1 MDIIGG
7 MFMMESIIEVKNLK
21 KYYKSVKAVDDVSFD
36 VKKGEIV
43 AILGPN
49 GAGKTTTLEII
60 EGLRKKD
67 AGEIYYFGKK
77 IENVDSN
84 IKERIGIQLQDTNFF
99 PNLKVLETL
108 KAFSGLY
115 KNSLD
120 VNKIMKDFNL
130 EEKKNSRVSKL
141 SGGQLQR
148 LALATAVINDPVL
161 LFLDEPTT
169 GLDPQARRSTW
180 EKIEDLRNSGKTIIL
195 TTHYMEEAEFLA
207 DRIYIFDQGRVIAQG
222 TLKELIHSLKMDS
235 IITFEINS
243 NGNFDEVK
251 EELFKD
257 ANFQVT
263 KSENFYTIE
272 TKDVEGALVK
282 IFEDAKIQ
290 KFDISNI
297 VVRKPNL
304 EDVFLHL
311 TGKSLRD

>member
-1 MDIIGG
+1 VL
-7 MFMMESIIEVKNLK
+7 ESIIEVKNLK

-115 KNSLD
+115 KNRLD
-120 VNKIMKDFNL
+120 VNKILKEFNL
-130 EEKKNSRVSKL
+130 EEKKNSKVSKL

-180 EKIEDLRNSGKTIIL
+180 EKISDLRNLGKTIIL

-207 DRIYIFDQGRVIAQG
+207 DRIYIFDQGRVIAHG

-243 NGNFDEVK
+243 NGNFDEIK

-257 ANFQVT
+257 SNFQVT
-263 KSENFYTIE
+263 KNENFYTIE
-272 TKDVEGALVK
+272 TKDVESTLVR
-282 IFEDAKIQ
+282 IFEDAKIK

-297 VVRKPNL
+297 VIRKPNL

>member
-1 MDIIGG
+1 
-7 MFMMESIIEVKNLK
+7 MESIIEVKNLK
-21 KYYKSVKAVDDVSFD
+21 KYYKSIKAVDGVSFD

-115 KNSLD
+115 KNRLD
-120 VNKIMKDFNL
+120 VNKILKEFNL
-130 EEKKNSRVSKL
+130 EEKKNSKVSKL

-180 EKIEDLRNSGKTIIL
+180 EKISDLRNLGKTIIL

-207 DRIYIFDQGRVIAQG
+207 DRIYIFDQGRVIAHG

-243 NGNFDEVK
+243 NGNFDEIK

-257 ANFQVT
+257 SNFQVT
-263 KSENFYTIE
+263 KNENFYTIE
-272 TKDVEGALVK
+272 TKDVESTLVR
-282 IFEDAKIQ
+282 IFEDAKIK

-297 VVRKPNL
+297 VIRKPNL

>member
-1 MDIIGG
+1 M
-7 MFMMESIIEVKNLK
+7 
-21 KYYKSVKAVDDVSFD
+21 
-36 VKKGEIV
+36 
-43 AILGPN
+43 
-49 GAGKTTTLEII
+49 
-60 EGLRKKD
+60 
-67 AGEIYYFGKK
+67 
-77 IENVDSN
+77 
-84 IKERIGIQLQDTNFF
+84 
-99 PNLKVLETL
+99 
-108 KAFSGLY
+108 
-115 KNSLD
+115 
-120 VNKIMKDFNL
+120 
-130 EEKKNSRVSKL
+130 
-141 SGGQLQR
+141 
-148 LALATAVINDPVL
+148 
-161 LFLDEPTT
+161 
-169 GLDPQARRSTW
+169 
-180 EKIEDLRNSGKTIIL
+180 
-195 TTHYMEEAEFLA
+195 A

-222 TLKELIHSLKMDS
+222 TLNELIHSLKMDS

>member
-1 MDIIGG
+1 M
-7 MFMMESIIEVKNLK
+7 
-21 KYYKSVKAVDDVSFD
+21 
-36 VKKGEIV
+36 
-43 AILGPN
+43 
-49 GAGKTTTLEII
+49 
-60 EGLRKKD
+60 
-67 AGEIYYFGKK
+67 
-77 IENVDSN
+77 
-84 IKERIGIQLQDTNFF
+84 
-99 PNLKVLETL
+99 
-108 KAFSGLY
+108 
-115 KNSLD
+115 
-120 VNKIMKDFNL
+120 
-130 EEKKNSRVSKL
+130 
-141 SGGQLQR
+141 
-148 LALATAVINDPVL
+148 L

-180 EKIEDLRNSGKTIIL
+180 EKISDLRNLGKTIIL

-243 NGNFDEVK
+243 NGNFDEIK

-257 ANFQVT
+257 SNFQVT
-263 KSENFYTIE
+263 IKENFYTIE
-272 TKDVEGALVK
+272 TKDVESTLVR
-282 IFEDAKIQ
+282 IFEDAKIK

>member
-1 MDIIGG
+1 
-7 MFMMESIIEVKNLK
+7 MESIIEVKNLK
-21 KYYKSVKAVDDVSFD
+21 KYYKSIKAVDGVSFD

-120 VNKIMKDFNL
+120 VNKILKDFNL
-130 EEKKNSRVSKL
+130 EEKKNSKVSKL

-180 EKIEDLRNSGKTIIL
+180 EKISDLRNLGKTIIL

-243 NGNFDEVK
+243 NGNFDEIK
-251 EELFKD
+251 E
-257 ANFQVT
+257 
-263 KSENFYTIE
+263 
-272 TKDVEGALVK
+272 
-282 IFEDAKIQ
+282 
-290 KFDISNI
+290 
-297 VVRKPNL
+297 
-304 EDVFLHL
+304 
-311 TGKSLRD
+311 

>member
-1 MDIIGG
+1 MIRRPPRSTL
-7 MFMMESIIEVKNLK
+7 FP
-21 KYYKSVKAVDDVSFD
+21 Y
-36 VKKGEIV
+36 
-43 AILGPN
+43 
-49 GAGKTTTLEII
+49 TTLF
-60 EGLRKKD
+60 RS
-67 AGEIYYFGKK
+67 

-108 KAFSGLY
+108 RAFSGLY

-120 VNKIMKDFNL
+120 VNKILGDFNL

-148 LALATAVINDPVL
+148 LALATAVINDPML

-180 EKIEDLRNSGKTIIL
+180 KKITDLRNSGKTIIL

-257 ANFQVT
+257 SNFQVT
-263 KSENFYTIE
+263 KNENFYTLE
-272 TKDVEGALVK
+272 TKDVESTLVR
-282 IFEDAKIQ
+282 IFEDAKTK
-290 KFDISNI
+290 KFDISNLVI
-297 VVRKPNL
+297 RKPNL